1 MGRIIT
7 FAQQKGGAGKTTV
20 LTQLAHH
27 WLATGVTV
35 ALVDLDPQGSLS
47 RWASM
52 RGDMECTASSDWKAG
67 SDIRAAARKADLV
80 LVDCPGNADILLRAT
95 IRDSDLVVAPA
106 QPSMMDLWALEPV
119 VEMARKEKTPLRVL
133 LNRVP
138 PTGRA
143 AQDARDVVTADLLDE
158 QMGNRVVFQQAFAVG
173 KAAAELQPRSK
184 AASEVAAIA
193 AALDAI
199 E

>member
-1 MGRIIT
+1 MARIMS

-20 LTQLAHH
+20 LVQLAHH
-27 WLATGVTV
+27 WMQAGHKV

-47 RWASM
+47 RWAGL
-52 RGDMECTASSDWKAG
+52 RGGVDCTASSDWKAS
-67 SDIRAAARKADLV
+67 SDIRAAARRADLV

-119 VEMARKEKTPLRVL
+119 VEMARKEKTPLRVV

-138 PTGRA
+138 PQGRA
-143 AQDARDVVTADLLDE
+143 AEEARGMIEADLLNE
-158 QMGNRVVFQQAFAVG
+158 QIGNRVVFQQAFALG

-184 AASEVAAIA
+184 AAEEVAALA

-199 E
+199 R

>member
-1 MGRIIT
+1 MGRIVT

-27 WLATGVTV
+27 WLAAGQSV

-52 RGDMECTASSDWKAG
+52 RTDMTCTASSDWKAG

-119 VEMARKEKTPLRVL
+119 LEMARKEKTPLRVV

-143 AQDARDVVTADLLDE
+143 AQDAREIIKDNLLDE
-158 QMGNRVVFQQAFAVG
+158 QIGNRVIFQQAFASS

-184 AASEVAAIA
+184 AAAEVAALA
-193 AALDAI
+193 KALDAI
-199 E
+199 R